1 MDYGVLNDHKAKE
14 NLSAYRNRRIFYIA
28 LQISSF
34 IMGSKL
40 LMF

>member
-34 IMGSKL
+34 KMSSKL